1 MKTTILTLIAAIVL
15 TATTSATS
23 AFATAKTTTTN
34 GVTELANITTISK
47 IEAHG
52 NVEVYITNGAKDG
65 VKIYDENYYSQS
77 ALVQEDKGVLRVTNY
92 NKAEKLVVEVTVT
105 DLRNVA
111 AFDNAVIKSDK
122 LNLVD
127 LKVDLFN
134 NSYAGLQLN
143 NYAANINVHDQAKAD
158 LSGSIDQYSLTYS
171 FGTTVNRAELAAL
184 NNSESRIAAP
194 TVHAKHNW
202 ATAMASI

>member
-1 MKTTILTLIAAIVL
+1 MKTTILTLIAAVVL
-15 TATTSATS
+15 TATTSAFAS
-23 AFATAKTTTTN
+23 ATTN
-34 GVTELANITTISK
+34 EAITLTNITTISK

-52 NVEVYITNGAKDG
+52 NVEVFITNGAKDG
-65 VKIYDENYYSQS
+65 VKVYDQNYYTQS
-77 ALVQEDKGVLRVTNY
+77 ALVQEENGVLRVTNY
-92 NKAEKLVVEVTVT
+92 DKAEKLVVEVTVT

-143 NYAANINVHDQAKAD
+143 NYAASINVHDQAKAD
-158 LSGSIDQYSLTYS
+158 LSGSVDQYSLTYN
-171 FGTTVNRAELAAL
+171 FGATVNRTELTAA
-184 NNSESRIAAP
+184 NADEIRITPNHVARGRFKDRA
-194 TVHAKHNW
+194 
-202 ATAMASI
+202 

>member
-1 MKTTILTLIAAIVL
+1 MKTILTLIAAVVL
-15 TATTSATS
+15 TATTSTFAS
-23 AFATAKTTTTN
+23 AKTTTN
-34 GVTELANITTISK
+34 GVTELTNITTIEK

-52 NVEVYITNGAKDG
+52 NVEVYITNGTKDG
-65 VKIYDENYYSQS
+65 VKIYDENYYAQS

-143 NYAANINVHDQAKAD
+143 NYAASINVHDQAKAD
-158 LSGSIDQYSLTYS
+158 LSGSVDQYSLTYS
-171 FGTTVNRAELAAL
+171 FGTTVNRAELAAA
-184 NNSESRIAAP
+184 NVDEIRIAPSHVARGRFKDR
-194 TVHAKHNW
+194 A
-202 ATAMASI
+202 

>member
-1 MKTTILTLIAAIVL
+1 MKTTILTLIAAVVL
-15 TATTSATS
+15 TATTSA
-23 AFATAKTTTTN
+23 FAAATTN
-34 GVTELANITTISK
+34 EAITLTNITAISK

-52 NVEVYITNGAKDG
+52 NVEVFITNGAKDG
-65 VKIYDENYYSQS
+65 VKVYDQNYYTQS
-77 ALVQEDKGVLRVTNY
+77 ALVQEENGVLRVTNY
-92 NKAEKLVVEVTVT
+92 DKAEKLVVEVTVT

-143 NYAANINVHDQAKAD
+143 NYAASINVHDQAKAD
-158 LSGSIDQYSLTYS
+158 LSGSVDQYSLTYN
-171 FGTTVNRAELAAL
+171 FGATVNRTELTAA
-184 NNSESRIAAP
+184 NVSEVRHAAP
-194 TVHAKHNW
+194 LQHASNNW
-202 ATAMASI
+202 TRTMASI